1 MCSSD
6 LSWKFSLSGLAS
18 FLITIFEFFGEK
30 IRLLTVKQTRYPQN
44 RRRKKYSDVI
54 REANL
59 KLAQQDSIFR
69 RRGTIIDLTTEVN
82 DYSTKCAFK
91 IWVEIPGLSPTMAEI
106 DSDSDINLISEK
118 YFLENKDK
126 IEWIWHGSEKAS
138 FGVIG
143 SGQVSNYPPCSVI
156 LQVGGVKLSGK

>member
-1 MCSSD
+1 MSLLYQYSE
-6 LSWKFSLSGLAS
+6 LLFWPIMILGFFFAFSEKIHAFLKFLYSFEKEFSFSFSWKFSLSRLAS

-106 DSDSDINLISEK
+106 DSDSDINL
-118 YFLENKDK
+118 K
-126 IEWIWHGSEKAS
+126 IGRAH
-138 FGVIG
+138 V
-143 SGQVSNYPPCSVI
+143 
-156 LQVGGVKLSGK
+156 